1 MATAVLDAP
10 KTMTLEEFSALPD
23 DGTERML
30 LDGVLWEIGEETGV
44 TRRNRFHS
52 SCEVRIG
59 KALAVW
65 AETIPAPRP
74 EVVGGE
80 AGFVLS
86 ESSDHSTTVGI
97 DVAVISAVLAD
108 SEIGETSMY
117 EGIPILAV
125 EILSPYDTVRGIA
138 AKVKKYRECGVPIV
152 WIVDT
157 DHRTVTEHRP
167 GREPKLFNQSDTI
180 AAEPHLPGFA
190 CRVGEFFR

>member
-10 KTMTLEEFSALPD
+10 KTMTLEEFLALPD

-30 LDGVLWEIGEETGV
+30 LNGVLWEIGEGTGM

-52 SCEVRIG
+52 SCESRITKILG
-59 KALAVW
+59 SWIDTLP
-65 AETIPAPRP
+65 EPRP

-86 ESSDHSTTVGI
+86 KSPDHSTSVGI
-97 DVAVISAVLAD
+97 DVAVISAELAD
-108 SEIGETSMY
+108 SEVDDSWMY
-117 EGIPILAV
+117 EGIPLLAV
-125 EILSPYDTVRGIA
+125 EILSPSDTIKEIS
-138 AKVKKYRECGVPIV
+138 AKLKTYRECGVPVV

-157 DHRTVTEHRP
+157 DVRTVTEHRP
-167 GREPKLFNQSDTI
+167 DREPKLFTKSDTI
-180 AAEPHLPGFA
+180 AAEPHLPRFS